1 MRRLFYFLF
10 CQSFRLCENIC
21 MLPSSLIARA
31 LSRLLSHDD
40 AARRLLAAHA
50 RETLQ
55 VRMPPLSTTL
65 KITVEGTFEAGASS
79 LSEKDLTVSVEFPLS
94 SLPLMAQGKEAALR
108 SAKISGQAALL
119 QDISKAFTSLPLAA
133 EAELERVV
141 GPILANEAVRFFR
154 ALKALGDNAQS
165 SLHEAGKRYLHTEA
179 ELVAERDDVSKFAS
193 DIQRLR
199 IDLQRLQTRV
209 AKLA

>member
-1 MRRLFYFLF
+1 
-10 CQSFRLCENIC
+10 

-31 LSRLLSHDD
+31 LSKLLSHDD
-40 AARRLLAAHA
+40 AARKLLATHA
-50 RETLQ
+50 GETLQ

-65 KITVEGTFEAGASS
+65 RISEGGDFVAGDSA
-79 LSEKDLTVSVEFPLS
+79 LSERDLSVSVEFPLTA
-94 SLPLMAQGKEAALR
+94 LPLIAQGKDAALR

-119 QDISKAFTSLPLAA
+119 QDISKAFASLPLAA

-141 GPILANEAVRFFR
+141 GPILANEAVRFFK

-165 SLHEAGKRYLHTEA
+165 SLREAGKRYLHDEA
-179 ELVAERDDVSKFAS
+179 QLVAERDDVSQFAS

-199 IDLQRLQTRV
+199 IDVQRLQARV

>member
-1 MRRLFYFLF
+1 
-10 CQSFRLCENIC
+10 

-31 LSRLLSHDD
+31 LSKLLSHDE
-40 AARRLLAAHA
+40 AARKLLMAHA
-50 RETLQ
+50 GQTLQ

-65 KITVEGTFEAGASS
+65 QITDAGDFTAGDATLTDKE
-79 LSEKDLTVSVEFPLS
+79 LSVSVEFPLA
-94 SLPLMAQGKEAALR
+94 SLPLIAQGKDVALR

-119 QDISKAFTSLPLAA
+119 QDMSKAFSSLPLAA

-165 SLHEAGKRYLHTEA
+165 SLHEAGKRYLHHEA
-179 ELVAERDDVSKFAS
+179 QLVAERDDVSQFAT

-199 IDLQRLQTRV
+199 IDVQRLQARV

>member
-1 MRRLFYFLF
+1 
-10 CQSFRLCENIC
+10 

-31 LSRLLSHDD
+31 LTRLLSHDD
-40 AARRLLAAHA
+40 AARKLLATHVG
-50 RETLQ
+50 ETLQ

-65 KITVEGTFEAGASS
+65 AITADGSFEAGPS
-79 LSEKDLTVSVEFPLS
+79 LLTDKDLTVSVEFPLS
-94 SLPLMAQGKEAALR
+94 SLPLIAQGKEAALR

-119 QDISKAFTSLPLAA
+119 QDIAKAFTSLPLAA

-141 GPILANEAVRFFR
+141 GPILANEAIRFFR

-179 ELVAERDDVSKFAS
+179 QLVAERDDVSKFAS

-199 IDLQRLQTRV
+199 IDLQRLQVRV

>member
-1 MRRLFYFLF
+1 
-10 CQSFRLCENIC
+10 

-31 LSRLLSHDD
+31 LSKLLSHDD
-40 AARRLLAAHA
+40 AARKMLANHA
-50 RETLQ
+50 GETLQ

-65 KITVEGTFEAGASS
+65 KITEFGDFVAGDSS
-79 LSEKDLTVSVEFPLS
+79 LSEKELSVSIEFPLT
-94 SLPLMAQGKEAALR
+94 SLPLIAQGKDAALR

-119 QDISKAFTSLPLAA
+119 QDISKAFASLPLAT

-141 GPILANEAVRFFR
+141 GPILATEAVRFFK

-165 SLHEAGKRYLHTEA
+165 SLREAGKRYLHDEA
-179 ELVAERDDVSKFAS
+179 QLVAERDDVSQFVS

-199 IDLQRLQTRV
+199 IDVQRLQARV

>member
-1 MRRLFYFLF
+1 
-10 CQSFRLCENIC
+10 

-31 LSRLLSHDD
+31 LSKLLSHDEV
-40 AARRLLAAHA
+40 ARKLLATHA
-50 RETLQ
+50 GETMQ
-55 VRMPPLSTTL
+55 VRMPPFSTTL
-65 KITVEGTFEAGASS
+65 KISEAGDFVAGDAS
-79 LSEKDLTVSVEFPLS
+79 LSDKEMAVSIEFPLTA
-94 SLPLMAQGKEAALR
+94 LPLIAQGKDAALR

-119 QDISKAFTSLPLAA
+119 QDISKAFASLPLAA

-141 GPILANEAVRFFR
+141 GPIFATEAVRFFK

-165 SLHEAGKRYLHTEA
+165 SLHEAGKRYLHIEA
-179 ELVAERDDVSKFAS
+179 QLVAERDDVSQFAA

-199 IDLQRLQTRV
+199 IDVQRLQARV

>member
-1 MRRLFYFLF
+1 
-10 CQSFRLCENIC
+10 

-31 LSRLLSHDD
+31 LSKLLSHDD
-40 AARRLLAAHA
+40 TARKLLATHA
-50 RETLQ
+50 GETLQ

-65 KITVEGTFEAGASS
+65 KISENGDFVAGDSS
-79 LSEKDLTVSVEFPLS
+79 LSDKDLSVTVEFPLT
-94 SLPLMAQGKEAALR
+94 SLPLIAQGKDAALR

-141 GPILANEAVRFFR
+141 GPILATEAVRFFK
-154 ALKALGDNAQS
+154 ALKALGDNAQT
-165 SLHEAGKRYLHTEA
+165 SLQEAGKRYLHDEA
-179 ELVAERDDVSKFAS
+179 QLVAERDDVSQFAG

-199 IDLQRLQTRV
+199 IDVQHLQARV
-209 AKLA
+209 AKLV

>member
-1 MRRLFYFLF
+1 
-10 CQSFRLCENIC
+10 
-21 MLPSSLIARA
+21 MLPSRLIARA

-40 AARRLLAAHA
+40 AARKLLAAHA
-50 RETLQ
+50 GETLQ
-55 VRMPPLSTTL
+55 VRMLPFSTTL
-65 KITVEGTFEAGASS
+65 QITSEGDFEAGASS
-79 LSEKDLTVSVEFPLS
+79 LSDQDLTVSVEFPLTA
-94 SLPLMAQGKEAALR
+94 LPLIAQGKEAALR

-133 EAELERVV
+133 EAELERFV

-154 ALKALGDNAQS
+154 ALKALGTNAQS

-179 ELVAERDDVSKFAS
+179 ELVAERDDVSQFAS

-209 AKLA
+209 AKLT